1 MQFPVFPGP
10 ELINWEGLLRQRN
23 ICFCHF
29 FCYNSIGLQF
39 VFLVHSK
46 MNSNKKE
53 CMNPEDRRFKDVK
66 QLDIAPCSS
75 PEAKP
80 LEIF

>member
-1 MQFPVFPGP
+1 
-10 ELINWEGLLRQRN
+10 
-23 ICFCHF
+23 
-29 FCYNSIGLQF
+29 
-39 VFLVHSK
+39 